1 MPDPLG
7 ITGSIIAVLQLTASI
22 IEYLKAVHDAHK
34 DRIKFLSEVSVLHH
48 LLAVLQNRVEKA
60 NDSNDPWFAQ
70 VRELGVERGPL
81 DRLKSHLE
89 HLESKLKPASGL
101 RAVGRSLT
109 WKFDKADIES
119 IISSIE
125 RTKMLVS
132 LALTDD
138 LS

>member
-7 ITGSIIAVLQLTASI
+7 ITGSIIATLQLTASI
-22 IEYLKAVHDAHK
+22 MEYLKAVHDAQK
-34 DRIKFLSEVSVLHH
+34 DRINFLSEVSMLHR
-48 LLAVLQNRVEKA
+48 LLAALQIRVEKA
-60 NDSNDPWFAQ
+60 NGSNDPWFIQ
-70 VRELGVERGPL
+70 VRELGIERGPL
-81 DRLKSHLE
+81 DRLKSHLK
-89 HLESKLKPASGL
+89 HLESKLKPAKGL
-101 RAVGRSLT
+101 KAVGRTLA